1 MLKVLLKK
9 QLSEVFRNY
18 FYNPKTNR
26 MRSRW
31 AVAGWFVFFA
41 VVMVGVLGGM
51 FTALSLSLCPGLA
64 AADMGWLY
72 FLLLGGVAVVLGA
85 FGSVFNTYSGLYLSK
100 DNDLLL
106 AMPIPLRTILCAR
119 LMNVYLLGTLYA
131 ATAFLPALIV
141 YWLTVGATAANVLGG
156 LLLFLLVTL
165 IVLLLSC
172 LLGWVVAA
180 VSMKLKNR
188 SGFTVLLALVFIGL
202 YYFLYFKAV
211 DLIRDLLQNAAVY
224 GAQIRGAAYGLYLFG
239 RVGEGDFA
247 AAAQVCAVLAALA
260 ALVWALLRRSF
271 LRLATSHEKVGD
283 RRAAAK
289 TARARSPF
297 AALLGKELRR
307 FTASPNYML
316 NCGLAVLLLPICGVL
331 LLLQGRELGA
341 LLETVFAAAPDSA
354 AVLLCAAV
362 CLLVSMNDLAAPSVS
377 LEGKSLWIPQSLP
390 LEPKTVLRAKAAL
403 QLLLSGPAALL
414 CAVCAAAVLP
424 GSLAARGLLCLT
436 VALYSLC
443 YALACAAIGVRM
455 PLLTWTAELVPIKQ
469 SGAVTLALLGSWLLC
484 AVLGGG
490 YLLLGSSIGAV
501 AYLLIWCVLFAA
513 AAALLLRWLDTKGAA
528 AFAAL

>member
-9 QLSEVFRNY
+9 QISEVFRNY

-31 AVAGWFVFFA
+31 AVAAWFFFFA

-51 FTALSLSLCPGLA
+51 FTALSLSLCPGLT

-72 FLLLGGVAVVLGA
+72 FLLLGGLSVVLGA

-106 AMPIPLRTILCAR
+106 AMPIPLRTILAAR
-119 LMNVYLLGTLYA
+119 LMNVYLLGALYS
-131 ATAFLPALIV
+131 ATAFLPALVV
-141 YWLTVGATAANVLGG
+141 YWLTAGATAANVVGG
-156 LLLFLLVTL
+156 LLLFLFLTL

-172 LLGWVVAA
+172 LLGWVVAL
-180 VSMKLKNR
+180 VSVKLKNR
-188 SGFTVLLALVFIGL
+188 SGLTVLLALVFIGL
-202 YYFLYFKAV
+202 YYFLYFKAT
-211 DLIRDLLQNAAVY
+211 DLIRDMLQNAAVY
-224 GAQIRGAAYGLYLFG
+224 GAQIQGAAYGLYRFG
-239 RVGEGDFA
+239 RIGEGDFA
-247 AAAQVCAVLAALA
+247 AAALTAAVLAALG
-260 ALVWALLRRSF
+260 ALVWTLLRRSF

-289 TARARSPF
+289 AARQRSPF

-316 NCGLAVLLLPICGVL
+316 NCGLAVLLLPACGVL
-331 LLLQGRELGA
+331 LLLKGRELGA
-341 LLETVFAAAPDSA
+341 LLGTVFAALPDSA

-362 CLLVSMNDLAAPSVS
+362 CLLVSMNDMAAPSVS

-390 LEPKTVLRAKAAL
+390 LEAKTVLRAKAAV
-403 QLLLSGPAALL
+403 QLLLTGPAALL
-414 CAVCAAAVLP
+414 CAVCAAVALP
-424 GSLAARGLLCLT
+424 GSLAVRLLLCLT
-436 VALYSLC
+436 VLLFSLC
-443 YALACAAIGVRM
+443 AALFGAAIGVKM
-455 PLLTWTAELVPIKQ
+455 PLLTWTSELAPIKQ
-469 SGAVTLALLGSWLLC
+469 SGAVTLALLGSWLIC
-484 AVLGGG
+484 AVLGGL
-490 YLLLGSSIGAV
+490 YLLLGRYIGAA
-501 AYLLIWCVLFAA
+501 AYLLTWSLLFAA
-513 AAALLLRWLDTKGAA
+513 ASAALLRWLDTKGAA